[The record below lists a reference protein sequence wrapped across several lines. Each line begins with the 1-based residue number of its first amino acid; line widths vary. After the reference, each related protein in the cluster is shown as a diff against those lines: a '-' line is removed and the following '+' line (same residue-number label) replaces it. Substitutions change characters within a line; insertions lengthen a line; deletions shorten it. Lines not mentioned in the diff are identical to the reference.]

1 MPLSPLPPA
10 ASRRVL
16 LFAVTTLLASA
27 GQRQAGAAGQAMF
40 AEPSIYLTAEP
51 RPVSILVQDIGAL
64 RGFELSLAYDA
75 DHVAITA
82 IGVGGLVSAVR
93 PEAQLTVVEAGPGTL
108 TVGLALDERGSA
120 TPTGDGMAAP
130 PPLFPQGS
138 GELVSVTLAPL
149 KQTEGSVA
157 LTVTALRIL
166 DAGQAGEEDVD
177 CPPAQVTV
185 AQDPSD
191 AQRAAFLEQADTLR
205 PSGFLD
211 GSWLPA
217 LPSGLSPEL
226 AWLGLV
232 AAGLGLAGM
241 AWAIGRRPASQPPRD
256 G

>member
-1 MPLSPLPPA
+1 MPQSPHFPA
-10 ASRRVL
+10 ARRRYL
-16 LFAVTTLLASA
+16 RFAVAALLASA
-27 GQRQAGAAGQAMF
+27 GLRQASAAGQAMF

-51 RPVSILVQDIGAL
+51 RPVSILVQDVGAL
-64 RGFELSLAYDA
+64 RGFELTLAYDA

-93 PEAQLTVVEAGPGTL
+93 PEAQLTVEAAGPGTL
-108 TVGLALDERGSA
+108 TVGLALDERASA
-120 TPTGDGMAAP
+120 TPTGDGMAASP
-130 PPLFPQGS
+130 ALFPQGS
-138 GELVSVTLAPL
+138 GELVSLTLAPL

-166 DAGQAGEEDVD
+166 GAVDSGDEDVD

-191 AQRAAFLEQADTLR
+191 AQRATFLEQANALR
-205 PSGFLD
+205 PSGILD
-211 GSWLPA
+211 GSWLPG

-232 AAGLGLAGM
+232 AAGLALAGL
-241 AWAIGRRPASQPPRD
+241 AWAIGRRPASLPPE
-256 G
+256 GG